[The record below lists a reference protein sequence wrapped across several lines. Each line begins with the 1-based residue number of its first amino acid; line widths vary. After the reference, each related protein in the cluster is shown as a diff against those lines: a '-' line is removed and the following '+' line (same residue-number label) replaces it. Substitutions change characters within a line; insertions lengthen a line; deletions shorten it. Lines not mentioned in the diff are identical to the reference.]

1 MAHENLETRH
11 YDNDDHNGNNR
22 GHYDEYHH
30 HNDNK
35 DSFPNHDGNLEDHEN
50 EGFSP
55 SFHGQADAKSY
66 RFNNDYSPHSGGDFH
81 GRPNKG
87 GFHNSPGGRG
97 FQNERGGG
105 GFHNRPTDGDFHS
118 APNEGELHNAPP
130 DEVHNV
136 SPHEMY
142 HDDRNHGDEMSHG
155 GDYYHN
161 RPSLKDYNNEKESK
175 PFNDDFHEHDFQE
188 RSGLKES
195 DEQDETHSYGDDS
208 NGYGKTRQDERYY
221 PDRNNHEHFD
231 GDRDDGERRD
241 SAHESPEGAD
251 QGKIDFGD
259 VNHPSGS
266 FALKGAARLENG
278 GFGSFG
284 SHFKD
289 DCANKKDCLE
299 NHGKLYNF
307 FLVHCYQFK
316 CLQI

>member
-87 GFHNSPGGRG
+87 GFHNSPGGGG
-97 FQNERGGG
+97 FQNEPGGG
-105 GFHNRPTDGDFHS
+105 GFHNRPTGGDFHS
-118 APNEGELHNAPP
+118 VPNEGELHNAPP

-188 RSGLKES
+188 RSGLTRLIHMEMTAMDMEKR
-195 DEQDETHSYGDDS
+195 D
-208 NGYGKTRQDERYY
+208 KTKDITLTGTTMSTLMEIVMTER
-221 PDRNNHEHFD
+221 DVT
-231 GDRDDGERRD
+231 
-241 SAHESPEGAD
+241 AHVRVQREL
-251 QGKIDFGD
+251 I
-259 VNHPSGS
+259 
-266 FALKGAARLENG
+266 KGR
-278 GFGSFG
+278 
-284 SHFKD
+284 
-289 DCANKKDCLE
+289 
-299 NHGKLYNF
+299 
-307 FLVHCYQFK
+307 
-316 CLQI
+316 